1 MYCADKSRAWEDGL
15 FFFFPEILLTKKGKI
30 LKGIIARL
38 KEHVFVLA
46 LASVTL
52 LN

>member
-1 MYCADKSRAWEDGL
+1 MDY